1 MNDKTTQ
8 GVAKKMW
15 DDLDFSSEESVNA
28 EEDTFDMIPR
38 AEADAMVV
46 KRQKEIEAVVG
57 LMEPYVNSVEQVTMR
72 VMFAEYYHGAKF
84 INVIGRRDGVE
95 KRFEADWLKHLPRA
109 LENMLAEAR
118 REGYL
123 EGWRF
128 AYRQSERTG
137 LVPGPDYAAIRA
149 EAE

>member
-1 MNDKTTQ
+1 MT
-8 GVAKKMW
+8 
-15 DDLDFSSEESVNA
+15 
-28 EEDTFDMIPR
+28 DMIPR
-38 AEADAMVV
+38 AEADALVV

-109 LENMLAEAR
+109 LADAVNEATKMTVPIAALDKMLAEAEKRGEKRGMLRAAEIAGDLDPEKPTNYLHR
-118 REGYL
+118 REDI
-123 EGWRF
+123 
-128 AYRQSERTG
+128 
-137 LVPGPDYAAIRA
+137 PAAIRA
-149 EAE
+149 EAGD